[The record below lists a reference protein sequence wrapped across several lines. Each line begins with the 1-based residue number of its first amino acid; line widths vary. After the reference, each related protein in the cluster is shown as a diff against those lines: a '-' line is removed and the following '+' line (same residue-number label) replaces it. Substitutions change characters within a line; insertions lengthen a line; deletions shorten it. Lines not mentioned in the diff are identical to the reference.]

1 MSVTT
6 EHCEHNHPGRNCS
19 TDYLLWIATSSAFW
33 YTAETEV
40 GFRTWRHKLCNFE
53 GSSFRAGA
61 TDGVYFCLSSS
72 FPHRFPVSG
81 VLRRLISSVIPS
93 RGCPIRFALLQ
104 AAPILPGLVFFLR
117 NSLSSPRP
125 TWGSKSEIKKER
137 YKGTI
142 RLSPPWKIWRSW
154 P

>member
-6 EHCEHNHPGRNCS
+6 EHCEHNHPGRDCS
-19 TDYLLWIATSSAFW
+19 TDYLLWIATSSASW

-40 GFRTWRHKLCNFE
+40 GFRTRRHKLCNFE
-53 GSSFRAGA
+53 GSSFSWSHGW
-61 TDGVYFCLSSS
+61 CLLLFIHS

-93 RGCPIRFALLQ
+93 RGCPIRFALLP

-125 TWGSKSEIKKER
+125 TWASKSEIKKER